1 MMNPQLEILLE
12 IQDLKTQR
20 KELEAASSERQVEEE
35 VFNVSIDDALRQL
48 DEKIGEMEES
58 LAPAVRGRY
67 RRMAGRHPRA
77 VVPVIG
83 GTCYGCFV
91 SIPTAVAS
99 DADRNREISHCDNCG
114 RFLYL
119 ID

>member
-1 MMNPQLEILLE
+1 MNPQLEILLE

-20 KELEAASSERQVEEE
+20 KELEGMTSERQVEEE
-35 VFNVSIDDALRQL
+35 VFNVSIEDALRQL
-48 DEKIGEMEES
+48 DEKIEEMEES
-58 LAPAVRGRY
+58 LAPPVRSRY
-67 RRMAGRHPRA
+67 RRISGRHPRV
-77 VVPVIG
+77 VVPVIR

-91 SIPTAVAS
+91 NIPTAAAS
-99 DADRNREISHCDNCG
+99 AADRNRDISHCDNCG

>member
-1 MMNPQLEILLE
+1 MHPQLEILLE

-20 KELEAASSERQVEEE
+20 RELVETPDEREVEEG
-35 VFNVSIDDALRQL
+35 VFHVSVDEAVAEL
-48 DEKIGEMEES
+48 DEKIKEMEES
-58 LAPAVRGRY
+58 LAPQVRSRYQRVAGRRGR
-67 RRMAGRHPRA
+67 AI
-77 VVPVIG
+77 VPVIR

-91 SIPTAVAS
+91 AVPTALAS
-99 DADRNREISHCDNCG
+99 DAERNEELRTCENCG

>member
-1 MMNPQLEILLE
+1 MHPQLETLLE

-20 KELEAASSERQVEEE
+20 RELQEAASGRTMQEE
-35 VFNVSIDDALRQL
+35 VFHLSADEAMAQL
-48 DEKIGEMEES
+48 DEKVAEMEAT
-58 LAPAVRGRY
+58 LPPVVRNRY
-67 RRMAGRHPRA
+67 NRIGTRYDRV

-91 SIPTAVAS
+91 SVPTALAS
-99 DADRNREISHCDNCG
+99 DADRNNEVRSCQNCG

>member
-1 MMNPQLEILLE
+1 MHPQLETLLE

-20 KELEAASSERQVEEE
+20 REMEEASSRE
-35 VFNVSIDDALRQL
+35 VQEGVFGITTEDAIRTL
-48 DEKIGEMEES
+48 DEKIAEMEES
-58 LAPAVRGRY
+58 LEPRVRTQY
-67 RRMAGRHPRA
+67 RRAAAKQPRV
-77 VVPVIG
+77 VVPVIR

-91 SIPTAVAS
+91 QVPTALAS
-99 DADRNREISHCDNCG
+99 DADRNEEVRSCQSCG

>member
-1 MMNPQLEILLE
+1 MHPHLETLLE

-20 KELEAASSERQVEEE
+20 RELAEAGLDRE
-35 VFNVSIDDALRQL
+35 VQESVFGLSVDDALAQI
-48 DEKIGEMEES
+48 DEKVTEMEAS
-58 LAPAVRGRY
+58 LPPQVRGRLQ
-67 RRMAGRHPRA
+67 RMQAKHPRV
-77 VVPVIG
+77 VVPVIR

-91 SIPTAVAS
+91 QVPTALAS
-99 DADRNREISHCDNCG
+99 DVDRNEEVRTCQSCG

>member
-1 MMNPQLEILLE
+1 MHTQLEMLME

-20 KELEAASSERQVEEE
+20 RELEENSGEGQMEQEL
-35 VFNVSIDDALRQL
+35 FNVSL
-48 DEKIGEMEES
+48 DEALKHLEEKIDEMEAGLDPRVRTRYQR
-58 LAPAVRGRY
+58 LAGKRV
-67 RRMAGRHPRA
+67 RA
-77 VVPVIG
+77 VVPVIR

-91 SIPTAVAS
+91 SVPTALAS
-99 DADRNREISHCDNCG
+99 DADRNEELRFCDSCG

>member
-1 MMNPQLEILLE
+1 MHPQLEALLE

-20 KELEAASSERQVEEE
+20 REMEETSSRAVQEG
-35 VFNVSIDDALRQL
+35 VFGLSTEDALRTL
-48 DEKIGEMEES
+48 DEKIAEMEQA
-58 LAPAVRGRY
+58 LAPQVRGRY
-67 RRMAGRHPRA
+67 LRMSAKHPRV
-77 VVPVIG
+77 VVPAIR

-91 SIPTAVAS
+91 QVPTALSS
-99 DADRNREISHCDNCG
+99 DADRNEEVRSCQSCG

>member
-1 MMNPQLEILLE
+1 MHPHLETLLE

-20 KELEAASSERQVEEE
+20 RELAEGTADRE
-35 VFNVSIDDALRQL
+35 VQESVFGLGVDDALTQI
-48 DEKIGEMEES
+48 DEKMAEMEAT
-58 LAPAVRGRY
+58 LPPQVRSRY
-67 RRMAGRHPRA
+67 QRMSARQQRV
-77 VVPVIG
+77 VVPVIR

-91 SIPTAVAS
+91 QVPTALAS
-99 DADRNREISHCDNCG
+99 DADRNEEVRTCQSCG

>member
-1 MMNPQLEILLE
+1 MNAQLETLLE
-12 IQDLKTQR
+12 IQDLKSQR
-20 KELEAASSERQVEEE
+20 RELEATTEERQVEQE
-35 VFNVSIDDALRQL
+35 VFHIRVEDALAEL
-48 DEKIGEMEES
+48 DRKIGEMEAS
-58 LAPAVRGRY
+58 LAPPVRSRY
-67 RRMAGRHPRA
+67 ERLAGRRPRV

-99 DADRNREISHCDNCG
+99 AAERNEELRYCDHCG
-114 RFLYL
+114 RFLYV

>member
-1 MMNPQLEILLE
+1 MHPHLETLLE

-20 KELEAASSERQVEEE
+20 RELAEGTADRE
-35 VFNVSIDDALRQL
+35 VQESVFGLGVDDALKQI
-48 DEKIGEMEES
+48 DEKMTEMEATLPPQVRS
-58 LAPAVRGRY
+58 RYQRLAAKQ
-67 RRMAGRHPRA
+67 PRV
-77 VVPVIG
+77 VVPVIR

-91 SIPTAVAS
+91 QVPTARAS
-99 DADRNREISHCDNCG
+99 DADRNEEIRSCQNCG

>member
-1 MMNPQLEILLE
+1 MHPHLETLLE

-20 KELEAASSERQVEEE
+20 RELAETGGDRE
-35 VFNVSIDDALRQL
+35 VQESVFGLSVDDALAQI
-48 DEKIGEMEES
+48 DEKVTEMEAS
-58 LAPAVRGRY
+58 LPPQVRGRLQ
-67 RRMAGRHPRA
+67 RMQAKHPRV
-77 VVPVIG
+77 VVPVIR

-91 SIPTAVAS
+91 QVPTALAS
-99 DADRNREISHCDNCG
+99 DADRNEEVRTCQSCG

>member
-1 MMNPQLEILLE
+1 MHPHLEILLE

-20 KELEAASSERQVEEE
+20 RELAEAGADRE
-35 VFNVSIDDALRQL
+35 VQESVFGLSVDEALTQM
-48 DEKIGEMEES
+48 DEKIVEMVES
-58 LAPAVRGRY
+58 LPAQVRGRY
-67 RRMAGRHPRA
+67 TRMSAKHPRT
-77 VVPVIG
+77 VVPVIR

-91 SIPTAVAS
+91 QVPTALAS
-99 DADRNREISHCDNCG
+99 DADRNEEIRSCQNCG

>member
-1 MMNPQLEILLE
+1 MHPHLETLLE

-20 KELEAASSERQVEEE
+20 RELAEGGADRE
-35 VFNVSIDDALRQL
+35 VQESVFGLSVDDALRQI
-48 DEKIGEMEES
+48 DDKMAEMEAS
-58 LAPAVRGRY
+58 LPPQVRSRY
-67 RRMAGRHPRA
+67 QRISARIPRA
-77 VVPVIG
+77 VVPVIR

-91 SIPTAVAS
+91 QVPTALAS
-99 DADRNREISHCDNCG
+99 DADRNEEIRSCQNCG

>member
-1 MMNPQLEILLE
+1 MHPNLETLLE

-20 KELEAASSERQVEEE
+20 KELEASPERQVQEE
-35 VFNVSIDDALRQL
+35 VFNISVEAAIRQL

-58 LAPAVRGRY
+58 LPPPIRNRY
-67 RRMAGRHPRA
+67 RRISGKHARV
-77 VVPVIG
+77 VVPVIR

-91 SIPTAVAS
+91 SVPTALAS

>member
-1 MMNPQLEILLE
+1 MNPQLEILLE
-12 IQDLKTQR
+12 IQDLKSQR
-20 KELEAASSERQVEEE
+20 KELEASERQMEEE
-35 VFNVSIDDALRQL
+35 VFGISIDDALRQL

-58 LAPAVRGRY
+58 LAPLVRNRY
-67 RRMAGRHPRA
+67 RRIAGRHPRP

-91 SIPTAVAS
+91 NIPTAVAS
-99 DADRNREISHCDNCG
+99 DAERNQEISHCENCG

-119 ID
+119 IG

>member
-1 MMNPQLEILLE
+1 MHPQLEALLE

-20 KELEAASSERQVEEE
+20 RELGETASRDVQEA
-35 VFNVSIDDALRQL
+35 VFGLSTAEALSTLDA
-48 DEKIGEMEES
+48 KIAEMEEA
-58 LAPAVRGRY
+58 LAPEVRGRY
-67 RRMAGRHPRA
+67 RRIANKQPRV
-77 VVPVIG
+77 VVPVIR

-91 SIPTAVAS
+91 QIPTALAS
-99 DADRNREISHCDNCG
+99 DADRNEEVRSCQSCG

>member
-1 MMNPQLEILLE
+1 MHPHLETLLE

-20 KELEAASSERQVEEE
+20 RELSEAGAERE
-35 VFNVSIDDALRQL
+35 VQENVFGLGVDDALRQI
-48 DEKIGEMEES
+48 DEKVAEMVQS
-58 LAPAVRGRY
+58 LPPQVRGRY
-67 RRMAGRHPRA
+67 ERMSARHPRV
-77 VVPVIG
+77 VVPVIR

-91 SIPTAVAS
+91 QVPTALAS
-99 DADRNREISHCDNCG
+99 DADRNEEIRSCQNCG

>member
-1 MMNPQLEILLE
+1 MHPHLETLLE

-20 KELEAASSERQVEEE
+20 RELEATGGDRE
-35 VFNVSIDDALRQL
+35 VQESVFGLGIDNALSQI
-48 DEKIGEMEES
+48 DEKVAEMEAS
-58 LAPAVRGRY
+58 LPPQVRGRLQ
-67 RRMAGRHPRA
+67 RMQAKHPRV
-77 VVPVIG
+77 VVPVIR

-91 SIPTAVAS
+91 QVPTALAS
-99 DADRNREISHCDNCG
+99 DADRNEEVRTCQSCG

>member
-1 MMNPQLEILLE
+1 MHPHLETLLE

-20 KELEAASSERQVEEE
+20 RELQAAGADREVQESVFGLSADEA
-35 VFNVSIDDALRQL
+35 IRQL
-48 DEKIGEMEES
+48 DDKIGEMEES
-58 LAPAVRGRY
+58 LPPPVRSRY
-67 RRMAGRHPRA
+67 SRMSAKHPRA
-77 VVPVIG
+77 VVPVIR

-91 SIPTAVAS
+91 QVPTALAS
-99 DADRNREISHCDNCG
+99 DADRNEEIRSCQNCG

>member
-1 MMNPQLEILLE
+1 MHPQLETLLE

-20 KELEAASSERQVEEE
+20 RELGEAPSRE
-35 VFNVSIDDALRQL
+35 VQEGVFGLSTEDALRML
-48 DEKIGEMEES
+48 DDKIAEMEQS
-58 LAPAVRGRY
+58 LPLQVRTRY
-67 RRMAGRHPRA
+67 QRVAARQTRV
-77 VVPVIG
+77 VVPVIR

-91 SIPTAVAS
+91 QIPTALAS
-99 DADRNREISHCDNCG
+99 DADRNEEIRSCQSCG

>member
-1 MMNPQLEILLE
+1 MHPHLETLLE

-20 KELEAASSERQVEEE
+20 RELAQAGAEREVQESVFGLSVDEALSQ
-35 VFNVSIDDALRQL
+35 I
-48 DEKIGEMEES
+48 DEKIEEMEGS
-58 LAPAVRGRY
+58 LPPQVRSRY
-67 RRMAGRHPRA
+67 QRISARNPRA
-77 VVPVIG
+77 VVPVIR

-91 SIPTAVAS
+91 QVPTALAS
-99 DADRNREISHCDNCG
+99 DADRNEEIRSCQNCG

>member
-1 MMNPQLEILLE
+1 MHPHLEILLE

-20 KELEAASSERQVEEE
+20 RELEETGADREVQESVFGLGVEG
-35 VFNVSIDDALRQL
+35 ALAQI
-48 DEKIGEMEES
+48 DEKIAEMLES
-58 LAPAVRGRY
+58 LPPAVRSRY
-67 RRMAGRHPRA
+67 VRVAGRNTRA
-77 VVPVIG
+77 MVPVIR

-91 SIPTAVAS
+91 QVPTALAS
-99 DADRNREISHCDNCG
+99 DAARNEEVRSCQSCG

>member
-1 MMNPQLEILLE
+1 MHTQLEMLLE

-20 KELEAASSERQVEEE
+20 RELEETGGGQDVERE
-35 VFNVSIDDALRQL
+35 VFNVSIDAALAQL
-48 DEKIGEMEES
+48 DEKIAEMQGALDPRVRNRYEK
-58 LAPAVRGRY
+58 LASRNTRP
-67 RRMAGRHPRA
+67 
-77 VVPVIG
+77 VVPVIN

-91 SIPTAVAS
+91 SVPTALAS
-99 DADRNREISHCDNCG
+99 DADRNEDLRFCDHCG